1 MKTTKW
7 SDLSTTRKI
16 VAMVIA
22 FTTAIIVGLVV
33 ADRDKT
39 IKDDHFWLDGAVTD
53 TIVNTAYTVDH
64 KGTGPYREWAIRERG
79 DMFDGDNEP
88 FTNGDASAANMQN
101 LEFKNWAK
109 GEYRDWLNSQAKQKG
124 TTVAKLCCDLPDPE
138 EWWDN
143 FIKETKNGAC
153 HLTATNLQQLKCAAE
168 ITDQIVVHPS
178 KLIFGDVAWCIGG
191 DALAK
196 GLETGA
202 TIRWNKLIG
211 HVGGI
216 PVYAPR
222 FTWLLNA
229 PKTFPYLTAVCLGAN
244 YIKRIVD

>member
-1 MKTTKW
+1 MKTQDW
-7 SDLSTTRKI
+7 NELSKTRKI
-16 VAMVIA
+16 IALVIA
-22 FTTAIIVGLVV
+22 FATAILVGLVV
-33 ADRDKT
+33 ADRDHT
-39 IKDDHFWLDGAVTD
+39 IKDDDFWLNKAVP
-53 TIVNTAYTVDH
+53 VKNSAYVIDDAE
-64 KGTGPYREWAIRERG
+64 KTGPYRDWAIRERG

-101 LEFKNWAK
+101 LEFKGWAK
-109 GEYRDWLNSQAKQKG
+109 GEYRDWLNSQAKAKG
-124 TTVAKLCCDLPDPE
+124 TTVDKLCCDLPDPE

-153 HLTATNLQQLKCAAE
+153 HLTATNLQQLKCAGE
-168 ITDQIVVHPS
+168 ITDQIVLHPS

-202 TIRWNKLIG
+202 TIRWSKYIG
-211 HVGGI
+211 TVGGI
-216 PVYAPR
+216 DVYAPR

-244 YIKRIVD
+244 YIKRVVD